1 MPNPSPVTDEPTR
14 LMRELGRKVETLS
27 SRLGS
32 LESATAIRAL
42 STASHPPTGR
52 RARQR
57 ARSQPPPRAAPPPT
71 TDSHHIR
78 LAQSYPTDDTSNRHL
93 CTVAVPDALAGHV
106 VGRGGRGL
114 KQVTDIS
121 GARVSAFEPKDG
133 PKDERLVSIRG
144 TDLQIGAALV
154 VIGKRLA
161 RQRVRAPRTKKP
173 TASSDGPAKAE
184 RKSAKVTP
192 STTPPTLQS
201 QSLRGGSGYNS
212 PLPSTAVSPTFLN
225 PPYALPHTPPTV
237 PSVTMSS
244 PSATPFYPGS
254 PMDIGRVRGGTP
266 RLQTARRGRDN
277 PYLGLG

>member
-1 MPNPSPVTDEPTR
+1 MPNPSPAVDESSR
-14 LMRELGRKVETLS
+14 LIRELGRKVDTLS
-27 SRLGS
+27 SRLVS
-32 LESATAIRAL
+32 LESSSAIRAL
-42 STASHPPTGR
+42 STASPLPTGR

-71 TDSHHIR
+71 TESHHLR
-78 LAQSYPTDDTSNRHL
+78 LAQTFSKEDATSRHL

-144 TDLQIGAALV
+144 TDQQIGAALV

-161 RQRVRAPRTKKP
+161 RQRVRAPRSKKP

-184 RKSAKVTP
+184 RKFPQVSSTFLPPLAPVQPLQGGQGSRSPP
-192 STTPPTLQS
+192 STVRSPSFLQPPNQ
-201 QSLRGGSGYNS
+201 
-212 PLPSTAVSPTFLN
+212 
-225 PPYALPHTPPTV
+225 LPHTPPSV

-244 PSATPFYPGS
+244 PASTPEYPGT
-254 PMDIGRVRGGTP
+254 PMDIGRAAFGDPVKTP
-266 RLQTARRGRDN
+266 APRREFARRGRN
-277 PYLGLG
+277 F